1 MWILMGLPVIWLIL
15 IFFPPLRTYRG
26 WTMAGL
32 ILFNFIAIGVSGSQ
46 WWANYLWICL
56 LMSCL
61 IALLLVL
68 DTINR
73 HFDLVITRYLRQLR
87 RWLALATTVW
97 WLIGLLG
104 MIVG

>member
-1 MWILMGLPVIWLIL
+1 
-15 IFFPPLRTYRG
+15 
-26 WTMAGL
+26 
-32 ILFNFIAIGVSGSQ
+32 
-46 WWANYLWICL
+46 
-56 LMSCL
+56 MSCL